1 MTNKDFLDFVIES
14 KKLSHDLTLVN
25 IVNQYFR
32 LTIEQIEKVLDF
44 NYMTK
49 TFSILCP
56 ANTYAV
62 SLDTALGL
70 TKVKYVKSLFNIENE
85 IELLGDKDVTPYSII
100 YQVNHTTDYC
110 IPKRFIYDINSNS
123 IMFPCKAQTDLNYV
137 VSLYGYTYGIDTM
150 FNDTY
155 THPLIDSHKDLVY
168 NYLSL
173 YIDKY
178 YLPDTTSVD
187 DKQAQVMTLVENLRE
202 GQKQFTKTKI
212 KIDYPRF

>member
-1 MTNKDFLDFVIES
+1 
-14 KKLSHDLTLVN
+14 
-25 IVNQYFR
+25 
-32 LTIEQIEKVLDF
+32 
-44 NYMTK
+44 
-49 TFSILCP
+49 
-56 ANTYAV
+56 V
-62 SLDTALGL
+62 SLDTALGF

-100 YQVNHTTDYC
+100 YQTNHITDYC
-110 IPKRFIYDINSNS
+110 IPKRFIYDMNSNS

-137 VSLYGYTYGIDTM
+137 VSLYGYTYGIDSM
-150 FNDTY
+150 FDDNY
-155 THPLIDSHKDLVY
+155 THPLIDSNKDLVY